1 MKVLIDTNI
10 IIDII
15 NKREQ
20 FIEASFGAVQSAF
33 QNCTPCVSATTV
45 TDTLYITRK
54 TYPNSE
60 SQKKLLSDF
69 FSKFKIL
76 PVSKKQI
83 KQAFNSPMN
92 DFEDAVQ
99 AFCAERAGIKVII
112 TRNTKD
118 YSFSPVPV
126 LTPLDFLRQ
135 MESKID

>member
-1 MKVLIDTNI
+1 MKVLVDTNV

-15 NKREQ
+15 NKREE
-20 FIEASFGAVQSAF
+20 FVDASFGAVQSAF
-33 QNCTPCVSATTV
+33 KGCTTCVSTTTV

-76 PVSKKQI
+76 PVSKKEI

-99 AFCAERAGIKVII
+99 AFSAKRAGVKVII
-112 TRNTKD
+112 TRNVKD
-118 YSFSPVPV
+118 YVFSPVPV
-126 LTPLDFLRQ
+126 ITPLEFLKQ
-135 MESKID
+135 QEA

>member
-1 MKVLIDTNI
+1 MKVLVDTNV

-15 NKREQ
+15 NKREE
-20 FIEASFGAVQSAF
+20 IVDASFGAVQSSF
-33 QNCTPCVSATTV
+33 KGCTTCVSTTTV

-54 TYPNSE
+54 MYPYSE

-76 PVSKKQI
+76 PVSKKEI

-99 AFCAERAGIKVII
+99 AFSAKRAGVKVII
-112 TRNTKD
+112 TRNVKD
-118 YSFSPVPV
+118 YAFSPVPV
-126 LTPLDFLRQ
+126 ITPLEFLKQ
-135 MESKID
+135 QEA